1 MDIAQVYFIRL
12 VQCYIFVNNLNI
24 SMLIR
29 SLKTAHLKEKQTQ
42 TQIIFIWHKFKAT
55 NMEIK

>member
-1 MDIAQVYFIRL
+1 MDIAQVCFIIL

-29 SLKTAHLKEKQTQ
+29 SLKTAHLKEKRM
-42 TQIIFIWHKFKAT
+42 QIISIWYKFEVN
-55 NMEIK
+55 NMETN